1 MLIGNGCLSLHHAA
15 LQIKK
20 GKREEML
27 SLNISIEQ
35 LLEAIRNLSDVDKK
49 RVSEALNEG
58 PYLSTKQKEEILKRE
73 QAFLSGKMN
82 SVSWNDVRKKYE
94 H

>member
-1 MLIGNGCLSLHHAA
+1 
-15 LQIKK
+15 
-20 GKREEML
+20 ML

-35 LLEAIRNLSDVDKK
+35 LLEAIRNLSDIDKK
-49 RVSEALNEG
+49 RVSEALNEE

>member
-1 MLIGNGCLSLHHAA
+1 
-15 LQIKK
+15 
-20 GKREEML
+20 ML

-35 LLEAIRNLSDVDKK
+35 LLEAIMNLSDIDKK
-49 RVSEALNEG
+49 RVSEALNEE

>member
-1 MLIGNGCLSLHHAA
+1 
-15 LQIKK
+15 
-20 GKREEML
+20 ML

-49 RVSEALNEG
+49 RVSEALNEE

>member
-1 MLIGNGCLSLHHAA
+1 
-15 LQIKK
+15 
-20 GKREEML
+20 ML

-35 LLEAIRNLSDVDKK
+35 LLEAIRNLSDIDNK
-49 RVSEALNEG
+49 RVSEALNEE
-58 PYLSTKQKEEILKRE
+58 PYLSTKHKEEILKRE

>member
-1 MLIGNGCLSLHHAA
+1 
-15 LQIKK
+15 
-20 GKREEML
+20 ML